1 MSMSTYFHRPSNMKI
16 NAGCTDRG
24 EKYYVLAFDDD
35 SGNDVKVFFDDVENL
50 RIIRDRFVDGVDVIL
65 REEEVEEG
73 NAVAE

>member
-1 MSMSTYFHRPSNMKI
+1 MSMSTYFHRPDNVRI

-35 SGNDVKVFFDDVENL
+35 SGNDVKLFFVNVENL
-50 RIIRDRFVDGVDVIL
+50 RIIRDSLVNGIDVIL
-65 REEEVEEG
+65 GEEE

>member
-1 MSMSTYFHRPSNMKI
+1 MSMSTCFHRPDNVRI

-35 SGNDVKVFFDDVENL
+35 SGNDVKLFFVNVENL
-50 RIIRDRFVDGVDVIL
+50 RIIRDSLVNGVDVIL
-65 REEEVEEG
+65 RGEE

>member
-1 MSMSTYFHRPSNMKI
+1 MSMSTCFHRPNNVRL

-35 SGNDVKVFFDDVENL
+35 SGNDVKVFFNNVENL
-50 RIIRDRFVDGVDVIL
+50 RIIRDSLVSEVDVIL
-65 REEEVEEG
+65 REEE

>member
-1 MSMSTYFHRPSNMKI
+1 MSMSTYFHRPDNVRI

-35 SGNDVKVFFDDVENL
+35 SGNDVKVFFDDVENI
-50 RIIRDRFVDGVDVIL
+50 RIIRDSLVNGIDVIL
-65 REEEVEEG
+65 RGEEREEG